1 MNFALSELPARR
13 IVSPESCAQTA
24 CELVP
29 GVLSAR
35 RLPSPITRPI
45 LGPICYRKP
54 GLLQLRVLCSLA
66 TSLTFL
72 PGKAGS
78 IWLWSSIYSPAPFS
92 AGNSLTLYTLI
103 WSSVPPHAPSSQA
116 WCPGEQSF
124 TPIAAANTP
133 PRTPASCSPD
143 MVCAKA

>member
-1 MNFALSELPARR
+1 MNFALSEWPARR
-13 IVSPESCAQTA
+13 IVSQESCVQRI

-29 GVLSAR
+29 GALSAR
-35 RLPSPITRPI
+35 RLPSPITRHI
-45 LGPICYRKP
+45 LRLICYRKP
-54 GLLQLRVLCSLA
+54 GLLQLPVLSSLA

-78 IWLWSSIYSPAPFS
+78 IWLWSSICSPAPFS

-133 PRTPASCSPD
+133 PPSPASCSPD